1 VGNTPE
7 PTDADGTGRVG
18 AATAEAPTSSLAPA
32 EPTVL
37 DRVRSALAG
46 STPGRVVGW
55 LLVIGWVGC
64 LAALWVTQPRLV
76 PQDVLAEELAR
87 GHATAYRVVTVDED
101 AMRGP
106 FSGPYRIDVY
116 PASDTQDGIVDGA
129 ADGQPVTVAYWVD
142 SPVAGLRVLDPNG
155 LSSDTPAGVV
165 ASLQAAGV
173 PEADASVFFGGLPS
187 ERVTQA
193 GALLL
198 MVSTLVVIFGPRPRR
213 GTRWFWFWVV
223 GGPLSLGV
231 PVFAVAELLR
241 PRYELEGT
249 VHPPGVAGRW
259 SGLAGF
265 AIGCVLSIV
274 GTGALLALNAESP
287 IWFIRG

>member
-1 VGNTPE
+1 
-7 PTDADGTGRVG
+7 
-18 AATAEAPTSSLAPA
+18 
-32 EPTVL
+32 
-37 DRVRSALAG
+37 VRSALAG

>member
-1 VGNTPE
+1 
-7 PTDADGTGRVG
+7 
-18 AATAEAPTSSLAPA
+18 
-32 EPTVL
+32 
-37 DRVRSALAG
+37 
-46 STPGRVVGW
+46 
-55 LLVIGWVGC
+55 
-64 LAALWVTQPRLV
+64 
-76 PQDVLAEELAR
+76 
-87 GHATAYRVVTVDED
+87 
-101 AMRGP
+101 MRGP
-106 FSGPYRIDVY
+106 FSGPYSISVY
-116 PASDTQDGIVDGA
+116 PASDAQDGVVDGA
-129 ADGQPVTVAYWVD
+129 ADGQQVTVAYWVD

-187 ERVTQA
+187 ERVIQA

-198 MVSTLVVIFGPRPRR
+198 MVSTLVVIVGPRPRR
-213 GTRWFWFWVV
+213 GNRWFWFWVV

-274 GTGALLALNAESP
+274 GTGALLALSAASP